1 MTDRLKFEHRQPNTD
16 WQDSISNI
24 LLPLDM
30 AAQRATTHAN
40 TIFDVA
46 VNITLGAPMHE
57 DEETALIYQSEAIR
71 NQMLDLQEM
80 IEVARTSGKS
90 FKKVASGG
98 AS

>member
-1 MTDRLKFEHRQPNTD
+1 MSSKLKFEHRQPNAD
-16 WQDSISNI
+16 WQDSISDI

-40 TIFDVA
+40 AIFDAA

-57 DEETALIYQSEAIR
+57 DDVTALIYQSEAIR
-71 NQMLDLQEM
+71 NQMLDLQE
-80 IEVARTSGKS
+80 IISIAGSGNS
-90 FKKVASGG
+90 SKKVASGG